1 MSELS
6 TLPAVLTPS
15 EVQRVLRIGRRQT
28 YSLLDSKKLDSVR
41 VGRSIRI
48 PKSSLLAY
56 LGEPEHENGRTAST
70 QRDRDA
76 GGDSG
81 VPDRQHH

>member
-15 EVQRVLRIGRRQT
+15 DVQRVLRIGRRQT
-28 YSLLDSKKLDSVR
+28 YSLLDSKKLASVR
-41 VGRSIRI
+41 VGKSIRI

-56 LGEPEHENGRTAST
+56 LGEPEHENGRTALT
-70 QRDRDA
+70 QRDRSDEEEA
-76 GGDSG
+76 VGASD
-81 VPDRQHH
+81 HHH